1 MLESQAKFEAEQLS
15 KQIFTISGDSLQ
27 LSCQY
32 PGYCLH
38 FPGIIEYLEGLVKTR
53 LDKKERRKKAR
64 FVFKENERQRKLED
78 VRFRE
83 EERLK
88 RRRGIQFV
96 QNPVK
101 RLDNQVLRDE
111 KHKPAPEAAAE
122 EDDVEKPIYP
132 QNIHGGS
139 VSADKLIRSKMVPG
153 DRMYLRF
160 IYSNFQIYF
169 TRLINFPQRSNFG
182 AHRKFDAAISSGFN

>member
-1 MLESQAKFEAEQLS
+1 
-15 KQIFTISGDSLQ
+15 
-27 LSCQY
+27 
-32 PGYCLH
+32 
-38 FPGIIEYLEGLVKTR
+38 VKTR

-64 FVFKENERQRKLED
+64 LLFKAKERQRKLDD

-83 EERLK
+83 EERLQK
-88 RRRGIQFV
+88 RRGLRFV

-101 RLDNQVLRDE
+101 RLGNQVLGDE
-111 KHKPAPEAAAE
+111 KHNPASETAGE

-153 DRMYLRF
+153 DRMYASF
-160 IYSNFQIYF
+160 IQS
-169 TRLINFPQRSNFG
+169 
-182 AHRKFDAAISSGFN
+182 KFIHLSDQFRPVVKLWSSLKI

>member
-1 MLESQAKFEAEQLS
+1 MKA
-15 KQIFTISGDSLQ
+15 
-27 LSCQY
+27 
-32 PGYCLH
+32 
-38 FPGIIEYLEGLVKTR
+38 R

-64 FVFKENERQRKLED
+64 FVFKANERQQKLDD

-83 EERLK
+83 EERLQ
-88 RRRGIQFV
+88 RRRGIRSV
-96 QNPVK
+96 QNPVR

-111 KHKPAPEAAAE
+111 KQKPASEAAAE

-153 DRMYLRF
+153 DCMYLRF
-160 IYSNFQIYF
+160 TYSNFQIYF
-169 TRLINFPQRSNFG
+169 TRLIIFPQRSNFG
-182 AHRKFDAAISSGFN
+182 AHRKFDSAISSGFN